1 MKTFLQSINAKIT
14 ATSGTPAVH
23 NSFYNS
29 ISGRYYFNHAPQDS
43 SYPLC
48 VSYLINV
55 NHDWVFKTDLENIIL
70 QFSIYSS
77 NPSSSEICDV
87 YEYLKL
93 LFDDTTLTV
102 TNYTFVKMIRD
113 FQNLSW
119 LDDVG
124 IWRYVIQYNIQLSK
138 GF

>member
-1 MKTFLQSINAKIT
+1 MKTFLQAVNTKIT
-14 ATSGTPAVH
+14 ATTGDPAVH
-23 NSFYNS
+23 NSFYNA
-29 ISGRYYFNHAPQDS
+29 ISGRYYFNHAPQDTL
-43 SYPLC
+43 YPLC

-55 NHDWVFKTDLENIIL
+55 NHDWVFKTDLEDIIF

-77 NPSSSEICDV
+77 SPSSSEVSDI
-87 YEYLKL
+87 YEYLKS
-93 LFDDTTLTV
+93 LFDDTTLSV
-102 TNYTFVKMIRD
+102 TNYTFIKMIRD

-124 IWRYVIQYNIQLSK
+124 IWRYVVQYNIQLSK